1 VIKLP
6 STSLL
11 VSNVCFGGNVFGW
24 TADET
29 QSFELLNYI
38 TEHGGNFI
46 DSADVYSAWKE
57 GNQGGESETIIGNW
71 LKQTGKRDQV
81 VIATKVAMLE
91 SRKGLGAKNI
101 ALACEDSLRRLNT
114 DYIDI
119 YYAHSDDLETDL
131 EETLGAFNEL
141 VLSGK
146 VRHIAASNYTNDRLA
161 QALQINEANGFAK
174 YIALQNRYSL
184 VAREP
189 YESDGA
195 KSVQDFG
202 IAGLPYSTLGS
213 GFLSGKYRD
222 GQNVDSARAAGV
234 SNNYVNPENFAL
246 LSRVEE
252 VAREH
257 SVSNTAVALEWLRNQ
272 PGVTVPIASG
282 RTIEQLEA
290 LMQKVS
296 LSSEEVQY
304 LSGTK

>member
-1 VIKLP
+1 MIKLP
-6 STSLL
+6 STNIQ
-11 VSNVCFGGNVFGW
+11 VSNLCFGGNVFGW
-24 TADET
+24 TADER

-46 DSADVYSAWKE
+46 DSADVYSSWKE

-71 LKQTGKRDQV
+71 LKENRKRDQL
-81 VIATKVAMLE
+81 VIATKVALLE

-119 YYAHSDDLETDL
+119 YYAHTDDEETEL
-131 EETLGAFNEL
+131 EETLSAFNDL
-141 VLSGK
+141 VVSGK
-146 VRHIAASNYTNDRLA
+146 VRHIAASNYTFDRLA
-161 QALQINEANGFAK
+161 RALEISKSNNFSS

-195 KSVQDFG
+195 RSVKEFG
-202 IAGLPYSTLGS
+202 ISGLPYSTLGS
-213 GFLSGKYRD
+213 GFLSGKYKE
-222 GQNVDSARAAGV
+222 GLEVDSARAQGV
-234 SNNYVNPENFAL
+234 SNNYANAENYAL
-246 LSRVEE
+246 LRRVEE
-252 VAREH
+252 VANRHE
-257 SVSNTAVALEWLRNQ
+257 VSNTAVALEWLRNQ

-296 LSSEEVQY
+296 LSPEDVAY
-304 LSGTK
+304 LSGSN

>member
-1 VIKLP
+1 MIKLP

>member
-1 VIKLP
+1 MLALP
-6 STSLL
+6 QTDLN
-11 VSNVCFGGNVFGW
+11 VSDLCFGGNVFGW
-24 TADET
+24 TADQA
-29 QSFELLNYI
+29 QSFELLNYF

-46 DSADVYSAWKE
+46 DSADVYSSWKE
-57 GNQGGESETIIGNW
+57 GNVGGESETVIGNY
-71 LKQTGKRDQV
+71 LKQSGKRSDL

-91 SRKGLGAKNI
+91 TRKGLSAKNI

-131 EETLGAFNEL
+131 EETLAAFNEL
-141 VLSGK
+141 VVTGK
-146 VRHIAASNYTNDRLA
+146 VRHIAASNYTYDRLSE
-161 QALQINEANGFAK
+161 ALRISEANGFAK

-195 KSVQDFG
+195 KSVQEFG
-202 IAGLPYSTLGS
+202 ISGLPYSTLGS
-213 GFLSGKYRD
+213 GFLSGKYRE
-222 GQNVDSARAAGV
+222 GQTVDSARAVAVG
-234 SNNYVNPENFAL
+234 NNYANAENYAL

-252 VAREH
+252 IAKNH

-282 RTIEQLEA
+282 RTIEQLTA
-290 LMQKVS
+290 LMLPVT
-296 LSSEEVQY
+296 LSSSEVQF
-304 LSGTK
+304 LTGTN

>member
-91 SRKGLGAKNI
+91 ARKGLGAKNI

-146 VRHIAASNYTNDRLA
+146 VRHIAASNYTYDRLA
-161 QALQINEANGFAK
+161 QALQISEANGFAK

-234 SNNYVNPENFAL
+234 SNNYLNPENFAL

-252 VAREH
+252 IAREH